1 MPSIKR
7 VGHLVIN
14 VRDQQAST
22 KFYTEV
28 LGFEVA
34 VNREGFG
41 TFLTCGKI
49 HHDLALFQAAPDAAP
64 ITPGALGLNHMALQV
79 EDFETL
85 TEYYHKLEDH
95 KIEMRTT
102 DHSMTR
108 SIYISDPD
116 GKACG
121 DGGAG
126 KTAASSVSCSVE
138 ECCVDP
144 PPTAA
149 PTTAPT
155 AAPTEPPP
163 PTAAPTEAHLS

>member
-28 LGFEVA
+28 LGFEVS

-85 TEYYHKLEDH
+85 TEYYHKLENH

-102 DHSMTR
+102 DHSMTK

-116 GKACG
+116 GNGIELFCNSQEDAA
-121 DGGAG
+121 DGLAEMKSPGR
-126 KTAASSVSCSVE
+126 KNKELIFS
-138 ECCVDP
+138 
-144 PPTAA
+144 
-149 PTTAPT
+149 
-155 AAPTEPPP
+155 
-163 PTAAPTEAHLS
+163 

>member
-49 HHDLALFQAAPDAAP
+49 HPDLALFQAAPDAAP

-116 GKACG
+116 GNGIELFCNSQENAL
-121 DGGAG
+121 DGLAEMRREGR
-126 KTAASSVSCSVE
+126 KNKELTFS
-138 ECCVDP
+138 
-144 PPTAA
+144 
-149 PTTAPT
+149 
-155 AAPTEPPP
+155 
-163 PTAAPTEAHLS
+163 